1 MKLKQIIYLFLISG
15 ILFSCTNNGQKE
27 TKFNHLVEQFADI
40 KVLRY
45 KVPGFE
51 ELSLKE
57 KTLVYYLTQAGLAGR
72 DIMWDQNY
80 KHNLKIRAADRKSVV

>member
-15 ILFSCTNNGQKE
+15 ILFSCTNDRQIE

-57 KTLVYYLTQAGLAGR
+57 KSLVYYLTQAGLAGR
-72 DIMWDQNY
+72 DIMWDQ
-80 KHNLKIRAADRKSVV
+80 KDRKSVV

>member
-15 ILFSCTNNGQKE
+15 ILFSCTNNGQQE
-27 TKFNHLVEQFADI
+27 TKFNYLVEQFADI
-40 KVLRY
+40 KGLRY

-57 KTLVYYLTQAGLAGR
+57 KSLVYNLTQAGLAGR

-80 KHNLKIRAADRKSVV
+80 KHNLMKN

>member
-15 ILFSCTNNGQKE
+15 MLFSCINKGQKE

-57 KTLVYYLTQAGLAGR
+57 KSLVYYLTQAGLAGR
-72 DIMWDQNY
+72 EIG
-80 KHNLKIRAADRKSVV
+80 RASCRERV

>member
-15 ILFSCTNNGQKE
+15 MLFSCINKGQKE

-51 ELSLKE
+51 AVSYTHL
-57 KTLVYYLTQAGLAGR
+57 TLPT
-72 DIMWDQNY
+72 N
-80 KHNLKIRAADRKSVV
+80 